1 MLSYTSEAWGN
12 SGHFATPQLVS
23 PQNYV
28 WERAEKF
35 HTNDGRIVIL
45 LHVGHQYRI
54 SAVSGDIAK
63 CVLFLRL
70 TLFLVLHL
78 YGHSIIGFH
87 AVLFGWVQSK
97 IKITKL
103 TGDIASFLMAVLW
116 GWWLLSKGDFFTGD
130 LVESC
135 FNAELE
141 WSLML
146 AFSFTGFD
154 ELNKIY
160 VEAEL
165 RIQNWTIIRLLRTHS
180 MMLLIL
186 FT

>member
-1 MLSYTSEAWGN
+1 MLYNAV
-12 SGHFATPQLVS
+12 F
-23 PQNYV
+23 
-28 WERAEKF
+28 
-35 HTNDGRIVIL
+35 IL
-45 LHVGHQYRI
+45 I
-54 SAVSGDIAK
+54 
-63 CVLFLRL
+63 F
-70 TLFLVLHL
+70 F
-78 YGHSIIGFH
+78 
-87 AVLFGWVQSK
+87 LFGWVQSK

-165 RIQNWTIIRLLRTHS
+165 RIQNWTIILLDCSEHTQWCYLYYLHNTNRYSVKVLSNIGEAIIMIVYRPKTPF
-180 MMLLIL
+180 LKNRVVFYIIR
-186 FT
+186 

>member
-1 MLSYTSEAWGN
+1 MLYNAV
-12 SGHFATPQLVS
+12 F
-23 PQNYV
+23 
-28 WERAEKF
+28 
-35 HTNDGRIVIL
+35 IL
-45 LHVGHQYRI
+45 N
-54 SAVSGDIAK
+54 
-63 CVLFLRL
+63 FLL
-70 TLFLVLHL
+70 L
-78 YGHSIIGFH
+78 
-87 AVLFGWVQSK
+87 GWVQSK

-130 LVESC
+130 FVESR

-146 AFSFTGFD
+146 AFSFMGFD

-180 MMLLIL
+180 MMLLISYL
-186 FT
+186 HNTSRYSVKVLSNIGEAIIVIVYRPKTPILEKRVVFYIIR